1 MKPLAFTLE
10 EMGALLSALDV
21 LSARE
26 RLSAREGPSGPG
38 ASATDTDA
46 AAEVV
51 RSCHA
56 QAEEACVRLRRH
68 LTWAEELTARLAV
81 LPGVSTPRA

>member
-21 LSARE
+21 LS
-26 RLSAREGPSGPG
+26 SPG
-38 ASATDTDA
+38 SSLTDSHA
-46 AAEVV
+46 AADVV
-51 RSCHA
+51 RACHT
-56 QAEEACVRLRRH
+56 QAGEACARLRRH

-81 LPGVSTPRA
+81 LPG